1 MARSDEILS
10 GDSSPRE
17 IPSRASRLGPGLSLQ
32 AELSG
37 KEDLVLQGNFKGL
50 IGLEGADLYVDLKAE
65 VEAEVEAANVYVY
78 GALTG
83 NIQATGR
90 VFLAPTSRIKGN
102 ISAAQISI
110 QEGAMFRGAIQ
121 MKPKGA

>member
-1 MARSDEILS
+1 MAKNDEILS
-10 GDSSPRE
+10 GDPSPRE

-65 VEAEVEAANVYVY
+65 VEAEVDAADVFIY

-83 NIQATGR
+83 NVQATGR
-90 VFLAPTSRIKGN
+90 VLLAPTSCVKGN
-102 ISAAQISI
+102 ISAARISI
-110 QEGAMFRGAIQ
+110 QDGAMFRGAIQ

>member
-1 MARSDEILS
+1 MAKSDEILS

-17 IPSRASRLGPGLSLQ
+17 IPSRASRLGAGLSLQ

-37 KEDLVLQGNFKGL
+37 NEDLVLQGHFKGL
-50 IGLEGADLYVDLKAE
+50 IGLAGANLYVDLKAE
-65 VEAEVEAANVYVY
+65 VEAEIDAADVLVY
-78 GALTG
+78 GTLTG

-90 VFLAPTSRIKGN
+90 VYLAPTCCVKGN

-110 QEGAMFRGAIQ
+110 QDGAMFRGAIQ